1 MLRTLTVITANP
13 SVLNAIINST
23 TKQVDLNLIEQLPQL
38 LVDFETIEPIEN
50 KVINEY
56 YQYIQHERPDLS
68 AEIVFEYMRYKI
80 TRFEKADG
88 GLLTESQVK
97 EICTDF
103 YKKVL
108 ARTEE
113 TKDYWFSY
121 QDFYILQEVALNALI
136 HELTCVALYGCIR
149 ALDWK
154 KTHWGTYGESTNT
167 VLQGDSISFM
177 NAGLSPNQ
185 AIFTLSK
192 KFPNETLTVKHA
204 SENKGYH
211 CGHYTVKNGVITIVE
226 KTEKSRKDKENY
238 WFDFAMALFKQYHP
252 ATKVTP
258 SKPKKSRFA
267 RIIERLAG

>member
-80 TRFEKADG
+80 TRFEKANG
-88 GLLTESQVK
+88 SLLTESQIK

-121 QDFYILQEVALNALI
+121 QDFYVLQEVALNALI

-149 ALDWK
+149 TIDWK

-167 VLQGDSISFM
+167 VLKGDSIAFT

-185 AIFTLSK
+185 AILTLSK

-211 CGHYTVKNGVITIVE
+211 CSHYAVKNGVMTVFE
-226 KTEKSRKDKENY
+226 TTEQGRNDKENY
-238 WFDFAMALFKQYHP
+238 WFDFATALLKKYYP
-252 ATKVTP
+252 ATKVAP
-258 SKPKKSRFA
+258 CKPKKSRFA
-267 RIIERLAG
+267 RIMERLVG